1 MADKKKAAQQPEETT
16 ADMPVTETEVNEA
29 TVAADEIPDE
39 ITITRAE
46 FEEVKAHIDTLK
58 KENATTVALA
68 QRVQA
73 DFDNF
78 RRRNATISADS
89 RNDGARDVIAGL
101 LPVIDNFDRAL
112 TNTDGVNPAWLE
124 GIRLVHRQM
133 METLQKYGMEEIPS
147 EGAFD
152 PNLHEAV
159 LQEEKEGANSGDI
172 IETLQK
178 GYKVKDR
185 IIRPSMVKVAK

>member
-1 MADKKKAAQQPEETT
+1 MEEKNKAAQQPETVEEPVVENVEETVSP
-16 ADMPVTETEVNEA
+16 M
-29 TVAADEIPDE
+29 DEIPEE
-39 ITITRAE
+39 ITMTRAE
-46 FEEVKAHIDTLK
+46 FEQVKEHIDTLK
-58 KENATTVALA
+58 KENAATVALA

-78 RRRNATISADS
+78 RRRNATIAADS
-89 RNDGARDVIAGL
+89 RNDGTRDVIAGL

-112 TNTDGVNPAWLE
+112 MNTDGVNPAWLE
-124 GIRLVHRQM
+124 GIKLVQRQL
-133 METLQKYGMEEIPS
+133 METLSKYGLEEIPA

-159 LQEEKEGANSGDI
+159 MQEEKEGANSGDV

-185 IIRPSMVKVAK
+185 VIRPSMVKVAR

>member
-1 MADKKKAAQQPEETT
+1 MDDKKKVAKQPENVEVSEQEPAAQAAENP
-16 ADMPVTETEVNEA
+16 
-29 TVAADEIPDE
+29 ADELPEE

-46 FEEVKAHIDTLK
+46 FEQVKAHIDTLK
-58 KENATTVALA
+58 QENANTVALA

-78 RRRNATISADS
+78 RRRNASVAADS
-89 RNDGARDVIAGL
+89 RDDGTRDVISGL

-112 TNTDGVNPAWLE
+112 QNTEGVSSAWLE
-124 GIRLVHRQM
+124 GIKLVHRQFM
-133 METLQKYGMEEIPS
+133 DTLHKYGLEEIPS
-147 EGAFD
+147 DGAFD
-152 PNLHEAV
+152 PNFHEAV
-159 LQEEKEGANSGDI
+159 IQEDKEGANSGDI

-185 IIRPSMVKVAK
+185 IIRHSMVKVAK